1 MLEHAFAEHTDRELI
16 LYWGVRALK
25 DLYMAELPRQW
36 LAERP
41 NFSFIPVLSNP
52 EPGDRWQGRTGFV
65 HEAVLADFADLSG
78 YQVYACGAPVM
89 VDSAR
94 AAFTTTRGLSDDEFF
109 ADSFVYAADAETVPA
124 A

>member
-1 MLEHAFAEHTDRELI
+1 MP
-16 LYWGVRALK
+16 
-25 DLYMAELPRQW
+25 ELPRQW
-36 LAERP
+36 LAEHP

-52 EPGDRWQGRTGFV
+52 QPADHWQGRTGYV
-65 HEAVLADFADLSG
+65 HQAVLADFADLSG

-94 AAFTTTRGLSDDEFF
+94 DAFTQKRGLPENDFF
-109 ADSFVYAADAETVPA
+109 ADAFVYAADTETAPA